1 MSVFALI
8 TSIIAFVIAGR
19 ANRIAQRIERDDDL
33 WDETEQ
39 EGHSLHS
46 LRCLNGNPPPKK

>member
-1 MSVFALI
+1 MDILALI
-8 TSIIAFVIAGR
+8 ISIIAFVIAGR

-39 EGHSLHS
+39 EGHSLHT
-46 LRCLNGNPPPKK
+46 LRSMNGDHPAKN